1 MTIQNKLMRGSN
13 TIYKRYKDFFS
24 KFVYTDFYLALVCII
39 VFTGWVT
46 KCAPLGITLAVA
58 ISCMTLLAADDVL
71 PLTVNFFSATLL
83 VYSHNFDDYTK
94 MWPLLIPLGLC
105 FVVFLIKNGKHTFSF
120 GKLFLP
126 LLAIAY
132 AMLIGGA
139 GVLIKEDFMRV
150 LPDFV
155 ILGLGVPVVYL
166 FFNHYLKHDDK
177 RDIPL
182 YFAKTMM
189 YIGLAICLELI
200 TVIALSNE
208 PVRNWHNI
216 AWDLG
221 WGNRNPVATYLIC
234 TASMTMYLS
243 TRYRQGWMFLAL
255 GIFQYGCLIATF
267 SRGGIIFG
275 VLSGIVAVIFTIIK
289 APDKKRQLL
298 NIGLVLLGMIIFYL
312 SVMNSVNTMVLSL
325 IKRGMGSSGRTE
337 LFKEAW
343 ELFKAHPIFG
353 VGKGYM
359 GPNTPPSAIGVYF
372 FHSTFFQVIACMG
385 IVGLAAYAYFYI
397 IRFKI
402 LFKNIKHSFNLFCL
416 ALLIGFEG
424 YSLLD
429 TGTFIAYPFMALI
442 VIITLLLE
450 RVQTDFSG
458 YVTPYNYS
466 TPWGAKIVEKE
477 NQLVQKFKDKFKK

>member
-1 MTIQNKLMRGSN
+1 
-13 TIYKRYKDFFS
+13 
-24 KFVYTDFYLALVCII
+24 
-39 VFTGWVT
+39 
-46 KCAPLGITLAVA
+46 
-58 ISCMTLLAADDVL
+58 
-71 PLTVNFFSATLL
+71 
-83 VYSHNFDDYTK
+83 
-94 MWPLLIPLGLC
+94 
-105 FVVFLIKNGKHTFSF
+105 
-120 GKLFLP
+120 
-126 LLAIAY
+126 
-132 AMLIGGA
+132 
-139 GVLIKEDFMRV
+139 
-150 LPDFV
+150 
-155 ILGLGVPVVYL
+155 
-166 FFNHYLKHDDK
+166 
-177 RDIPL
+177 
-182 YFAKTMM
+182 
-189 YIGLAICLELI
+189 
-200 TVIALSNE
+200 
-208 PVRNWHNI
+208 
-216 AWDLG
+216 
-221 WGNRNPVATYLIC
+221 
-234 TASMTMYLS
+234 
-243 TRYRQGWMFLAL
+243 
-255 GIFQYGCLIATF
+255 
-267 SRGGIIFG
+267 
-275 VLSGIVAVIFTIIK
+275 
-289 APDKKRQLL
+289 
-298 NIGLVLLGMIIFYL
+298 
-312 SVMNSVNTMVLSL
+312 MVLSL

-343 ELFKAHPIFG
+343 GLFKAHPIFG

-477 NQLVQKFKDKFKK
+477 NQLVEKFKA